1 MADYMVEETS
11 GARMIRYANLV
22 VAIHWTSAALI
33 LTQIYLGFA
42 FGDLPKGSLERT
54 ILFTW
59 HKSVGVTILLLALA
73 RLSGRV
79 IDAPPPYPED
89 FPKWER
95 RVAVWSHRLLYFLM
109 IALPLTGLAAV
120 SKRAVNGW
128 TELVGGT
135 WFPVVPIPG
144 IGEIHAPLAFAM
156 IVLLVIHVG
165 AALKNRFMTGGPV
178 AGRMPPFRA
187 TEPKA

>member
-11 GARMIRYANLV
+11 GARAIRYANV
-22 VAIHWTSAALI
+22 AVAIHWISAALI

-42 FGDLPKGSLERT
+42 FGDWPKGSPQRT
-54 ILFTW
+54 ELFTL
-59 HKSVGVTILLLALA
+59 HRTVGVTILLLALA
-73 RLSGRV
+73 RLTVRL

-120 SKRAVNGW
+120 SKRAVGGM
-128 TELVGGT
+128 TDLVGGLR
-135 WFPVVPIPG
+135 FPVVPIPG
-144 IGEIHAPLAFAM
+144 IGETHAPLAFAM
-156 IVLLVIHVG
+156 IGLLVLHVL
-165 AALKNRFMTGGPV
+165 AALKNQFLTGGPV

-187 TEPKA
+187 TDKR